1 MLVLVDSSYYIR
13 RLSRKLRPFDE
24 LDEYA
29 DDYEFAVCGIIWL
42 EVLRGRADPG
52 VREALDAR
60 FSSMV
65 FLDLTPASWQ
75 RTAALAWDLDRR
87 GVVLPATDL
96 VIAGCAIAHDAVV
109 LTFDRHFHQIPGVSA
124 VDQLV

>member
-1 MLVLVDSSYYIR
+1 MLVLVDSNYYIR
-13 RLSRKLRPFDE
+13 RLSRAQQPFDE
-24 LDEYA
+24 LDAFA
-29 DDYEFAVCGIIWL
+29 DEHDFAVCGIVWL
-42 EVLRGRADPG
+42 EVLRGRSDPK
-52 VREALDAR
+52 VRDALDAR
-60 FSSMV
+60 FGTMV